1 MSTILITGGAGYI
14 GSHVN
19 KHLAG
24 LGRDT
29 VVFDNLTAGHRDF
42 CRWGELVA
50 GDLADTDLLA
60 KTMREK
66 NVTAVMHFAA
76 HTAVGESVADPLKYY
91 DNNLA
96 GTLSLM
102 AAMRRAGV
110 GRMVFSSSAS
120 VYGVPRTEVIEED
133 HPLDPISPYARS
145 KAVIE
150 AVLAD
155 LDTAHGIKSVSLRY
169 FNAAGADP
177 DGEVGERHDPE
188 THLIPLVLMAALG
201 LRPEIAVFGDDY
213 PTPDGTCVRD
223 YIHVTDLARAHGL
236 ALDHLESGGGTRAYN
251 LGNAR
256 GTSVLEV
263 IDTARRVTGRDIPM
277 RRAGR
282 RPGDA
287 PVLVGGSRRIKKELG
302 WKPELE
308 NLERIVE
315 TAWQWHCKDTRK

>member
-1 MSTILITGGAGYI
+1 MSAILITGGAGYI

-24 LGRDT
+24 LGRET
-29 VVFDNLTAGHRDF
+29 VVFDNLSAGHRDF
-42 CRWGELVA
+42 CRWGELVQ

-60 KTMREK
+60 RTMREHK
-66 NVTAVMHFAA
+66 VTAVMHFAA
-76 HTAVGESVADPLKYY
+76 HTSVAESVADPLKYY

-96 GTLSLM
+96 GTLSLL
-102 AAMRRAGV
+102 AAMRAAGV
-110 GRMVFSSSAS
+110 GRIVFSSSAS
-120 VYGVPRTEVIEED
+120 VYGAPRTEVIEED

-145 KAVIE
+145 KAVVE

-155 LDTAHGIKSVSLRY
+155 MDAAHGITSVSLRY

-177 DGEVGERHDPE
+177 DLEVGERHDPE

-201 LRPEIAVFGDDY
+201 LRPGIAVFGDDY
-213 PTPDGTCVRD
+213 PTGDGTCVRD
-223 YIHVTDLARAHGL
+223 YIHVTDLAQAHGL
-236 ALDHLESGGGTRAYN
+236 ALEHLESGGRSRAYN

-256 GTSVLEV
+256 GASVLQV
-263 IDTARRVTGRDIPM
+263 IDTARRVTGRDVPV

-287 PVLVGGSRRIKKELG
+287 PVLVGGSTRIKDELG

-308 NLERIVE
+308 DLERIVE
-315 TAWQWHCKDTRK
+315 TAWQWHRKDLGR